1 MSVGPSTVPER
12 RSRSRRR
19 VGKPH
24 GSSLSLTSLC
34 FASSQPRTFCVP
46 CATMPADAAHEGIT
60 QLLRAEAEAS
70 EVVKTAKDGAPPP
83 LAEPAP
89 PADPCAHPT
98 PLLQIR
104 SEGGAAEGRRQGGAG
119 GDRDVQDEA
128 GGALRHLQGREE
140 QGQRRPLGEG
150 QQGDRRRAR
159 RDQDAGTGAAR
170 APPRQPTRAPSR
182 PHPRCGR

>member
-1 MSVGPSTVPER
+1 
-12 RSRSRRR
+12 
-19 VGKPH
+19 
-24 GSSLSLTSLC
+24 
-34 FASSQPRTFCVP
+34 
-46 CATMPADAAHEGIT
+46 MPVDAAHEGIT

-70 EVVKTAKDGAPPP
+70 EVVKTAKDGAPL
-83 LAEPAP
+83 LAKPAP
-89 PADPCAHPT
+89 PACPCTHPT

-159 RDQDAGTGAAR
+159 GDQGAGIRGLLAHRLASPRVPLTPPPALRQVSTNKDAVIKMLLQSVT
-170 APPRQPTRAPSR
+170 TVDVSK
-182 PHPRCGR
+182 

>member
-1 MSVGPSTVPER
+1 
-12 RSRSRRR
+12 
-19 VGKPH
+19 
-24 GSSLSLTSLC
+24 
-34 FASSQPRTFCVP
+34 
-46 CATMPADAAHEGIT
+46 MPVDAAHEGIT

-70 EVVKTAKDGAPPP
+70 EVVKTAKDGAPL
-83 LAEPAP
+83 LAKPAP
-89 PADPCAHPT
+89 PACPCTHPT

-159 RDQDAGTGAAR
+159 GDQGAGATASADPPRLASPR
-170 APPRQPTRAPSR
+170 APLTPPPALRQVSTNKDAVIKMLLQSVTTVDVSK
-182 PHPRCGR
+182 